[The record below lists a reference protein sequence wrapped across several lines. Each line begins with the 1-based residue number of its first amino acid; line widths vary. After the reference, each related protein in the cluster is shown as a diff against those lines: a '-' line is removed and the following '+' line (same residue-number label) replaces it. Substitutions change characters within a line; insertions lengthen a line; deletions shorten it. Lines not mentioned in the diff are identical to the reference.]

1 MRAAISWWNDIE
13 VVDIVDDPR
22 ELDRLFR
29 LASKDTHRNS
39 GNYDNLQKRYDG
51 YLAFHAIYKQG
62 NPVAFSG
69 VYEHSMWKDCVRI
82 ADRSYYFPE
91 YRVKSLKRLPDI
103 QSIYRQKIDAVSRIF
118 IPLHLDIARENDK
131 IPFITIQERHRRRA
145 MVALLSH
152 VNELH
157 DIKMVMLDG
166 MRYVGTSD
174 FRVKSDALWH
184 SVGCLKK
191 HKKIVGDCL
200 EYIQRY
206 ELESR

>member
-1 MRAAISWWNDIE
+1 MSLSTNWWEDIE
-13 VVDIVDDPR
+13 VVDIVDDPK
-22 ELDRLFR
+22 ELDRLFQ
-29 LASKDTHRNS
+29 LASKDEHRNS
-39 GNYDNLQKRYDG
+39 GNYSDLEKRYEG
-51 YLAFHAIYKQG
+51 YLSFHVIYKQG

-69 VYEHSMWKDCVRI
+69 VYEHPKWKDCVRI

-103 QSIYRQKIDAVSRIF
+103 QSIFRQKVDAVSRIF
-118 IPLHLDIARENDK
+118 VPLHLDIAKKNGK
-131 IPFITIQERHRRRA
+131 TPFISIQETNRRQA
-145 MVALLSH
+145 MVAFLNH

-157 DIKMVMLDG
+157 DIEMVMLDG

-174 FRVKSDALWH
+174 HKVDSDTLWH

-191 HKKIVGDCL
+191 HKKIVDDCL
-200 EYIQRY
+200 EYIQQY